1 MNKNLPIYD
10 VKDGLNKYAT
20 SKKDSKNNI
29 EKIPPDSC
37 RNYDEDIYEPWTP
50 NGSADSNKSSA

>member
-10 VKDGLNKYAT
+10 VGDGLNKYAT
-20 SKKDSKNNI
+20 SKKDSKANK

-37 RNYDEDIYEPWTP
+37 RNYNEDIYEPWTP
-50 NGSADSNKSSA
+50 NANNG